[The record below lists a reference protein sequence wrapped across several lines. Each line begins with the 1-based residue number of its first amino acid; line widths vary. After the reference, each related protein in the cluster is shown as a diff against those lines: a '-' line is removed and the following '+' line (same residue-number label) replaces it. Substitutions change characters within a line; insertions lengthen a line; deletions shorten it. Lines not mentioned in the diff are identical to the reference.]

1 MDITP
6 NTSTTITGLFFGE
19 DGKIRAFAITKSA
32 FMEVVCHAMSGHG
45 VNYEGGFFGGN
56 GTVTG
61 KGVAAG
67 FKARTINENGDPI
80 DAIQLGEGTNYI
92 PRTFKVYD
100 THILLANGMI
110 NPEILPNQDGGT
122 GGIVRDTIITD
133 KPVTVVEANYMNY
146 LADAVYNNVTFVLPD
161 PALVQNMPFR
171 FRLANQS
178 SGYAMTVERSGDAT
192 IYVNGEQWLGI
203 TTDELG
209 FWFTVVA
216 KGTDY
221 YVVMDKGITATNN
234 DIS

>member
-19 DGKIRAFAITKSA
+19 DGKIRAFAISKAA

-61 KGVAAG
+61 KGVAVG

-80 DAIQLGEGTNYI
+80 DAIQLGEGTNTT
-92 PRTFKVYD
+92 PGTLQVYD
-100 THILLANGMI
+100 TLVLLANGMI

-122 GGIVRDTIITD
+122 GGIVRDTVITD
-133 KPVTVVEANYMNY
+133 EPVTVVEANNMNY
-146 LADAVYNNVTFVLPD
+146 LADAVNSNVTFVLPD
-161 PALVQNMPFR
+161 PAKVQNMPFT
-171 FRLANQS
+171 FRLANQN

-192 IYVNGEQWLGI
+192 IYVNGEQWLGV

-209 FWFTVVA
+209 FWFTLVA

-221 YVVMDKGITATNN
+221 YITTDKGLTVANN
-234 DIS
+234 NIS